1 MLWLIKD
8 RIMFGG
14 TFMLKLIKNGKV
26 YSPTYL
32 GKKDILI
39 VGDKIGY
46 IVDNLQVP
54 EDFVHMKIIDAK
66 GKYVVP
72 GFIDSHVHIS
82 GGGGEGGFKTR
93 TPEIQLTDITLGGVT
108 TVVGVLGTDGTTR
121 NGGNLLA
128 KARGLE
134 EEGITTYMYTG
145 SYQVPT
151 RTITGSVLDDI
162 VLIDKV
168 IGAGEIAMSD
178 HRSSQPRVDEL
189 AKLVADARVG
199 GILSGKA
206 GVVNIH
212 MGDGERQLDFIEE
225 IVESTEIPI
234 TQFIPTHMNRNG
246 SLFKRAIEFGKNGG
260 IIDFTTST
268 TKKFLEEGETK
279 CSKALKIAL
288 EEGVSGNNITF
299 SSDGQGSLPEFN
311 EKGEFIGIGIGKVT
325 SLYREVKD
333 AIVSENIPMEK
344 ALRVIT
350 ANPADILKL
359 KDKGHIEK
367 GKDADIVLLDEDTF
381 EIDTVIARGQVMI
394 KNKEVVVKGTF
405 E

>member
-1 MLWLIKD
+1 
-8 RIMFGG
+8 
-14 TFMLKLIKNGKV
+14 MLKLIKNGTV

-39 VGDKIGY
+39 VGDKIGF

-54 EDFVHMKIIDAK
+54 ENFVHIEIIDAK

-72 GFIDSHVHIS
+72 GFIDSHVHIA

-121 NGGNLLA
+121 NGDNLLA

-178 HRSSQPRVDEL
+178 HRSSQPTVDEL

-199 GILSGKA
+199 GILSGKV

-212 MGDGERQLDFIEE
+212 IGDGLRQLDFIEE
-225 IVESTEIPI
+225 IVQNTEIPI

-246 SLFKRAIEFGKNGG
+246 SLFKQAIEFGKNGG

-268 TKKFLEEGETK
+268 TKKFLEEGEVK

-311 EKGEFIGIGIGKVT
+311 EKGEFIGIGVGKVT
-325 SLYREVKD
+325 SLYGEVKD
-333 AIVSENIPMEK
+333 AIVSEKIPMEK

-359 KDKGHIEK
+359 KDKGYIEK
-367 GKDADIVLLDEDTF
+367 GRDADIVLLDADTF
-381 EIDTVIARGQVMI
+381 EIDTVIAKGQVMVQ
-394 KNKEVVVKGTF
+394 NKEAVVKGTF

>member
-1 MLWLIKD
+1 
-8 RIMFGG
+8 
-14 TFMLKLIKNGKV
+14 MLKLIKNGTV

-39 VGDKIGY
+39 VGDKIGF
-46 IVDNLQVP
+46 IVDNIQVP
-54 EDFVHMKIIDAK
+54 ENFVHIEIIDAK

-72 GFIDSHVHIS
+72 GFIDSHVHIA

-121 NGGNLLA
+121 NGANLLA

-178 HRSSQPRVDEL
+178 HRSSQPTVEEFT
-189 AKLVADARVG
+189 KLVADARVG

-212 MGDGERQLDFIEE
+212 MGDGLRQIDFIEE
-225 IVESTEIPI
+225 IVENTEVPI

-246 SLFKRAIEFGKNGG
+246 SLFKQAIEFGKNGG

-268 TKKFLEEGETK
+268 TKKFLEEGEVK

-311 EKGEFIGIGIGKVT
+311 EKGEFIGIGVGKVT
-325 SLYREVKD
+325 SLYGEVKD
-333 AIVSENIPMEK
+333 AIVSEKIPMEK

-359 KDKGHIEK
+359 KDKGYIEK
-367 GKDADIVLLDEDTF
+367 GRDADIVLLDADTF
-381 EIDTVIARGQVMI
+381 EIDTVIAKGKVMVQ
-394 KNKEVVVKGTF
+394 NKEAVVKGTF